1 MNNIANNFYRE
12 EAFLENIYQTYIKN
26 NKRTDYILTL
36 KINDSY
42 IDLLGERDF
51 PSKERFPTG
60 WWKKMLL
67 RYGLAM
73 HFSKGKNVL
82 ETCSGLG
89 WGAYLLDDVAESVTC
104 IDIDKK
110 SINLSKQLWKTNRT
124 AYLCGSVL
132 DIPVQ
137 DNAFNVVTTM
147 EGIEHFDLDNIKI
160 YLGEMYR
167 ILKPGGFLIGS
178 SAFPNTRK
186 EANFL
191 CKKNKFHIYICT
203 KKEIKYLLR
212 EKKFKKIKIFQNRLF
227 FLARKGYVKI

>member
-1 MNNIANNFYRE
+1 MNNIANNLYRE

-26 NKRTDYILTL
+26 NKRTDDILTL

-42 IDLLGERDF
+42 TDLLGERDF

-73 HFSKGKNVL
+73 HFSKRKNVL

-132 DIPVQ
+132 DIPIQ
-137 DNAFNVVTTM
+137 NNTYNVVTTM
-147 EGIEHFDLDNIKI
+147 EGIEHFDLDDIKI

-186 EANFL
+186 EAYLL
-191 CKKNKFHIYICT
+191 CKKNKFHLYICT
-203 KKEIKYLLR
+203 KKEIEYLLR

-227 FLARKGYVKI
+227 FLARKGYEKI